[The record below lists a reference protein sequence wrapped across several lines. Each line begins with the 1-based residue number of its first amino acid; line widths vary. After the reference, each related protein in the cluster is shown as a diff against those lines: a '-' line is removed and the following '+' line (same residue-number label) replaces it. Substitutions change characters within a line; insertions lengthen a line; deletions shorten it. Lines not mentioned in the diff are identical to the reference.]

1 VKRRSLLAAVGALV
15 LGGSVARADI
25 QVTFTRMQGAGEN
38 AGFDL
43 IRFFAAFAPTSF
55 LGTPDDPTTPQ
66 REGWGATGLQAVGAI
81 MRVADGSPPDMS
93 LKFRFTDENGDGFD
107 DADTDSST
115 VSVRTNLASNQTL
128 GTHFRIGPTGPGAWT
143 PVLVEPA
150 GDMSRTDP
158 VSGELVGPAPRTTYA
173 GLKQWRVEGANPN
186 APDLAARTAL
196 AGVPG
201 AGALFAVAVLPTGGR
216 ACVEGQ
222 IAANAGP
229 IERIETGFLCIPDP
243 GGLGIIGLGAVAL
256 TRRRSTPSMTA
267 QSTL

>member
-1 VKRRSLLAAVGALV
+1 
-15 LGGSVARADI
+15 
-25 QVTFTRMQGAGEN
+25 MQGAGDN

-43 IRFFAAFAPTSF
+43 IRFFAAFSPNSF

-66 REGWGATGLQAVGAI
+66 IEGWGATGLQAVSAI
-81 MRVADGSPPDMS
+81 MRMAEGVPPDMS
-93 LKFRFTDENGDGFD
+93 LKFRFRDENGDGFD

-115 VSVRTNLASNQTL
+115 VSVRTTAASNQTL
-128 GTHFRIGPTGPGAWT
+128 STHFRIGPIGPGAWT

-158 VSGELVGPAPRTTYA
+158 VSGELVGPAPQTTYA

-196 AGVPG
+196 AGIPG

-229 IERIETGFLCIPDP
+229 IERIETGFLCIPEP
-243 GGLGIIGLGAVAL
+243 AGLGIIGLGAVAL
-256 TRRRSTPSMTA
+256 TRRRSKRGASA
-267 QSTL
+267 CSSCSSSR